1 MAEYPEKKKYPERQ
15 FTETDKMQNYFS
27 TLQEEENDKK
37 AMNIVH
43 NMYLFSPGYAGSPEA
58 TYNANQISKGSTSTT
73 GLRTRYN
80 MMQDADKERV
90 AKEFTT
96 IFQAED
102 FPDMETFYKWTK
114 TMGPW
119 YNETLLRQ
127 HEAITKNRVDA
138 MKSTKVAEAVDTLFG
153 EYNDEWITGGYTE
166 QNQVREDVANSEAIK
181 NLPSKW
187 RQLAIDEV
195 IKSLNAL
202 LTPTGQYAAAAEAR
216 KVAGEARS
224 VAGEERNVLAGRR
237 LQEADWDKT
246 TENEFLKRAIDEIE
260 GTVGGVPFADRE
272 PRAVED
278 VRREYAAMLARAGVD
293 STNFMQ
299 SLDEAYGTRAQ
310 EIAREKPP
318 GTKPVYDPATDSI
331 IFATDAEIAADDSLV
346 PPGQE
351 SNLEKDYAQVGRWMV
366 RNGKLPV
373 EVWNRYRMGG
383 QNKLDAS
390 LDSADQELLYAWIDE
405 VEKRRAKAA
414 AGININY
421 ELLNPNASGQATGQ
435 TDDGITGVRVKK

>member
-1 MAEYPEKKKYPERQ
+1 MADYPERTVTAQTNMAEYERAMRIEKLRKKYG
-15 FTETDKMQNYFS
+15 
-27 TLQEEENDKK
+27 
-37 AMNIVH
+37 
-43 NMYLFSPGYAGSPEA
+43 NMLWNVSALRGRGW
-58 TYNANQISKGSTSTT
+58 GSTSAAQKWKSAINSGGSSLT
-73 GLRTRYN
+73 GLSTRLK
-80 MMQDADKERV
+80 MMKDADKELV
-90 AKEFTT
+90 GNQLTSNFQNWLTENPDAT
-96 IFQAED
+96 IGSFNTWANEQ
-102 FPDMETFYKWTK
+102 
-114 TMGPW
+114 GPW
-119 YNETLLRQ
+119 Y
-127 HEAITKNRVDA
+127 EADRRASDQKVVKDRLEA

-153 EYNDEWITGGYTE
+153 EYNDEWITGSYAE
-166 QNQVREDVANSEAIK
+166 QNRVRQNIADSDAIK

-187 RQLAIDEV
+187 RASAVDEV
-195 IKSLNAL
+195 IKMLNSL

-237 LQEADWDKT
+237 LQEADWDAM
-246 TENEFLKRAIDEIE
+246 TEQNFLRRAIDEIE

-278 VRREYAAMLARAGVD
+278 VRREYAAMLARAGID

-318 GTKPVYDPATDSI
+318 GTKPVYDPASDST
-331 IFATDAEIAADDSLV
+331 IFATDAEIEANDSLV

-366 RNGKLPV
+366 RSGTLPV
-373 EVWNRYRMGG
+373 EIWNRYRMGG

-390 LDSADQELLYAWIDE
+390 LDSEDKELLYAWIDE

-421 ELLNPNASGQATGQ
+421 ELLNPGQATGQ
-435 TDDGITGVRVKK
+435 EDGFLSNPRLKKTK

>member
-1 MAEYPEKKKYPERQ
+1 MAEYPQKKKYPERK
-15 FTETDKMQNYFS
+15 FTSENAMQNYFS
-27 TLQEEENDKK
+27 VLQDEENDKRAK
-37 AMNIVH
+37 NIVH
-43 NMYLFSPGYAGSPEA
+43 NLWIATSPGYAGSSEA
-58 TYNANQISKGSTSTT
+58 TYNANQISKGSTSTA

-119 YNETLLRQ
+119 YNDTLLRQ

-138 MKSTKVAEAVDTLFG
+138 MKSTKVGEAVDTLFG
-153 EYNDEWITGGYTE
+153 EYNDEWITGSYTE

-195 IKSLNAL
+195 IKSLNSL

-237 LQEADWDKT
+237 LQ
-246 TENEFLKRAIDEIE
+246 
-260 GTVGGVPFADRE
+260 
-272 PRAVED
+272 
-278 VRREYAAMLARAGVD
+278 
-293 STNFMQ
+293 
-299 SLDEAYGTRAQ
+299 
-310 EIAREKPP
+310 
-318 GTKPVYDPATDSI
+318 
-331 IFATDAEIAADDSLV
+331 
-346 PPGQE
+346 
-351 SNLEKDYAQVGRWMV
+351 
-366 RNGKLPV
+366 
-373 EVWNRYRMGG
+373 
-383 QNKLDAS
+383 
-390 LDSADQELLYAWIDE
+390 
-405 VEKRRAKAA
+405 
-414 AGININY
+414 
-421 ELLNPNASGQATGQ
+421 
-435 TDDGITGVRVKK
+435 